1 MQRMQCTPQGFWP
14 PLLAGI
20 ALGLTLLLSFV
31 LTGHGLGATG
41 FFTRFTAWFGASVAP
56 AAMQSNAYL
65 SPLLE
70 NGKPLSD
77 WITWQVLGVM
87 LGALFA
93 SLSAGRFKFQIEG
106 AAKAG
111 SSRTRLLLALAG
123 GIFAGFGARMA
134 GGCTSG
140 MGLSG
145 GATLA
150 VAGFLF
156 LGGFF
161 AAGLAASYF
170 LRRARS

>member
-1 MQRMQCTPQGFWP
+1 MQRMQCSPQGFWP

-56 AAMQSNAYL
+56 ATMQSNAYL

-70 NGKPLSD
+70 NGNPLSD
-77 WITWQVLGVM
+77 WITWEVIGVM
-87 LGALFA
+87 LGALFG

-111 SSRTRLLLALAG
+111 SRTRLLLALAG
-123 GIFAGFGARMA
+123 GIITGFGARMA

-161 AAGLAASYF
+161 AAGLGASY
-170 LRRARS
+170 LMRRARS